1 MSLFK
6 VDTIEK
12 IEHFEK
18 TLKILITTVSCVKFI
33 VLSRCM
39 LRFPKIL
46 SKSLV
51 FLYYFDLCRELMSL
65 ATP

>member
-1 MSLFK
+1 MIKDIFK

-39 LRFPKIL
+39 LRFSQKCCR
-46 SKSLV
+46 KV
-51 FLYYFDLCRELMSL
+51 YFFDIISTYVEN
-65 ATP
+65 